1 MPIRTLDKKQRKAE
15 GNCKANARASLL
27 ADQGKTFAMGLQ
39 QGHRMEKTQMF
50 LPRVGQTE
58 EEMEGRQAESQREHN
73 LPYFFHVTAHKAGN
87 SHGLLTAF

>member
-50 LPRVGQTE
+50 LPRAGQTE
-58 EEMEGRQAESQREHN
+58 EEMEGRQAESLKGSTISLISFTS
-73 LPYFFHVTAHKAGN
+73 LPIRQEIPMGF
-87 SHGLLTAF
+87 